1 MNSFSAKTD
10 AELALLASH
19 DDQEAFACLFGRYN
33 AMIHAKAQLKSRSC
47 GCDVTDDMAQEAAIG
62 FLNAVRSYDPE
73 KGASFRTYAERCVDN
88 VLTSAVRAYFNEKNT
103 AFTGHTQLDD
113 PGVSKKSFT
122 LKLDDPEEY
131 LMTGQLESEVLAGL
145 SELERSVIVMRLKGM
160 SYEET
165 AQALGVNVKAV
176 DNAIQRVR
184 QKLKA
189 SGRK

>member
-33 AMIHAKAQLKSRSC
+33 AMIHAKALLRSERC

-62 FLNAVRSYDPE
+62 FLKAVRSYDPE